1 MVTASDGS
9 TTNRFT
15 PKVPRNGEIDLSSL
29 IAAVPDYPKPGIL
42 FKDITPLLANGDALT
57 LAIDLLADFFRVTE
71 SDAIAG
77 IEARGFILGA
87 AVASNLGIG
96 FIPLRKP
103 GKSPRPVHA
112 VRYALE
118 YGEDELQV
126 HRHLLEPGMR
136 IGIIDDVL
144 ATGGT
149 AAASIELI
157 EKAQASPV
165 GFACLLELGAL
176 GGRERLARKDAN
188 MPIHALIV
196 Q

>member
-1 MVTASDGS
+1 VANQPDGL
-9 TTNRFT
+9 
-15 PKVPRNGEIDLSSL
+15 PIDLDKY

-42 FKDITPLLANGDALT
+42 FKDITPLLADGPALKRS
-57 LAIDLLADFFRVTE
+57 IDLLATFFDGTE

-87 AVASNLGIG
+87 AVASTLGIG

-103 GKSPRPVHA
+103 GKSPRAVHS

-126 HRHLLEPGMR
+126 HQHLLR
-136 IGIIDDVL
+136 DGIKVGVIDDVL

-149 AAASIELI
+149 AVASLDLI
-157 EKAQASPV
+157 DKAGAIPT
-165 GFACLLELGAL
+165 GFGCLLELGGL
-176 GGRERLARKDAN
+176 GGRQRLLTRNAN
-188 MPIHALIV
+188 LPIEALVV

>member
-1 MVTASDGS
+1 M
-9 TTNRFT
+9 
-15 PKVPRNGEIDLSSL
+15 
-29 IAAVPDYPKPGIL
+29 
-42 FKDITPLLANGDALT
+42 ANGSALRRS
-57 LAIDLLADFFRVTE
+57 IDLLSNIFRSHGSE
-71 SDAIAG
+71 AIAG

-87 AVASNLGIG
+87 AVAHNLGIG

-103 GKSPRPVHA
+103 GKSPRSVHS

-126 HRHLLEPGMR
+126 HQDLIRPGMR

-149 AAASIELI
+149 AAAGIELLN
-157 EKAQASPV
+157 KAGSTVV
-165 GFACLLELGAL
+165 GFGCLLELVAL
-176 GGRERLARKDAN
+176 GGRTRLQASDPGIKVD
-188 MPIHALIV
+188 ALIL

>member
-1 MVTASDGS
+1 MTSPEDGRYLAS
-9 TTNRFT
+9 F
-15 PKVPRNGEIDLSSL
+15 

-42 FKDITPLLANGDALT
+42 FKDITPLLAHGESLSKS
-57 LAIDLLADFFRVTE
+57 IDLLASRFSEHRN
-71 SDAIAG
+71 DAIAG

-87 AVASNLGIG
+87 AVAKTLGIG

-103 GKSPRPVHA
+103 GKSPRPVHSI
-112 VRYALE
+112 RYALE

-126 HRHLLEPGMR
+126 HRHLVQPGMR

-149 AAASIELI
+149 AIASVDLLRLAG
-157 EKAQASPV
+157 AQVS
-165 GFACLLELGAL
+165 GFACLLELAEL
-176 GGRERLARKDAN
+176 GGRERLREKNPDF
-188 MPIHALIV
+188 PVESLIV

>member
-1 MVTASDGS
+1 MTTPRETSPTES
-9 TTNRFT
+9 TLRTSQ
-15 PKVPRNGEIDLSSL
+15 GAEIDLGSF

-42 FKDITPLLANGDALT
+42 FKDITPLLAHGEALAY
-57 LAIDLLADFFRVTE
+57 AIERLADFFRGHE

-87 AVASNLGIG
+87 AVASHLGVG

-103 GKSPRPVHA
+103 GKSPRPVHSI
-112 VRYALE
+112 RYSLE

-126 HRHLLEPGMR
+126 HKHLIHPGMR
-136 IGIIDDVL
+136 VGVIDDVL

-157 EKAQASPV
+157 DLAEAKAA

-176 GGRERLARKDAN
+176 GGRQRLSGRDVN
-188 MPIHALIV
+188 LPIHSLLV

>member
-1 MVTASDGS
+1 MI
-9 TTNRFT
+9 TNSAPSNDR
-15 PKVPRNGEIDLSSL
+15 EIDLASF

-42 FKDITPLLANGDALT
+42 FKDITPLLANGAALRS
-57 LAIDLLADFFRVTE
+57 AIDLLAAFFKERE

-87 AVASNLGIG
+87 AVASELGIG
-96 FIPLRKP
+96 FLPLRKP
-103 GKSPRPVHA
+103 GKSPRAVHS

-126 HRHLLEPGMR
+126 HQHLLKPGMKV
-136 IGIIDDVL
+136 GIIDDVL

-149 AAASIELI
+149 AAASIDLLA
-157 EKAQASPV
+157 KAEADPV

-176 GGRERLARKDAN
+176 GGRNRLAAKAADL
-188 MPIHALIV
+188 PIHALIV

>member
-1 MVTASDGS
+1 MSSPHDEE
-9 TTNRFT
+9 F
-15 PKVPRNGEIDLSSL
+15 LSSFVYPV
-29 IAAVPDYPKPGIL
+29 ADYPKPGIL
-42 FKDITPLLANGDALT
+42 FKDITPLLADGKALT
-57 LAIDLLADFFRVTE
+57 KSIDLLGEIFAGLE

-87 AVASNLGIG
+87 AVAHSLGVG

-103 GKSPRPVHA
+103 GKSPRPVHS
-112 VRYALE
+112 VRYSLE

-126 HRHLLEPGMR
+126 HKDLIKPGMR

-149 AAASIELI
+149 AAASIDLI
-157 EKAQASPV
+157 HSAEGAVV
-165 GFACLLELGAL
+165 GFACLLELLGL
-176 GGRERLARKDAN
+176 GGRERILAKDRSIPVNSLLA
-188 MPIHALIV
+188 

>member
-1 MVTASDGS
+1 MSNTSGTEGYGD
-9 TTNRFT
+9 
-15 PKVPRNGEIDLSSL
+15 IDLASF

-42 FKDITPLLANGDALT
+42 FKDITPLLAHGEALKI
-57 LAIDLLADFFRVTE
+57 AINLLSDFFRSHE

-87 AVASNLGIG
+87 AVASSLGIG
-96 FIPLRKP
+96 FVPLRKP

-112 VRYALE
+112 IRYALE

-149 AAASIELI
+149 AAASIDLI
-157 EKAQASPV
+157 ELAEAHPV

-188 MPIHALIV
+188 LPIHALIV

>member
-1 MVTASDGS
+1 MSNA
-9 TTNRFT
+9 
-15 PKVPRNGEIDLSSL
+15 PRVDEQGIDLSTL
-29 IAAVPDYPKPGIL
+29 ITAVPDYPKPGIL
-42 FKDITPLLANGDALT
+42 FKDITPLLADGQALSRS
-57 LAIDLLADFFRVTE
+57 IDLLAEFFSERE
-71 SDAIAG
+71 SEAIAG

-87 AVASNLGIG
+87 AVASALGVG

-103 GKSPRPVHA
+103 GKSPRPVHS

-126 HRHLLEPGMR
+126 HQHLLHPAMK

-149 AAASIELI
+149 AAASIELLSL
-157 EKAQASPV
+157 ASAHPV
-165 GFACLLELGAL
+165 GFACLLELGGL
-176 GGRERLARKDAN
+176 GGRQRLLTTSPSLAV
-188 MPIHALIV
+188 HALVV

>member
-1 MVTASDGS
+1 MSDA
-9 TTNRFT
+9 
-15 PKVPRNGEIDLSSL
+15 PRVDGQVNDLSKL

-42 FKDITPLLANGDALT
+42 FKDITPLLADGAALT
-57 LAIDLLADFFRVTE
+57 RSIELLADFFRQRE
-71 SDAIAG
+71 SEAIAG

-87 AVASNLGIG
+87 AVASVLGVG

-103 GKSPRPVHA
+103 GKSPRPVHSI
-112 VRYALE
+112 RYALE

-126 HRHLLEPGMR
+126 HQHLLRPKMK

-149 AAASIELI
+149 AVASIELLSLGSA
-157 EKAQASPV
+157 EPV
-165 GFACLLELGAL
+165 GFACLLELSGL
-176 GGRERLARKDAN
+176 GGRERLHATA
-188 MPIHALIV
+188 PSLAIHALVV